1 MDLQGR
7 TMRQPTHTNKKI
19 KKKLVAKHSARVP
32 RNAAVAMRAGGRARA
47 LPGHRASHGVA
58 AVRAGTTRKSA
69 KGTSS

>member
-1 MDLQGR
+1 
-7 TMRQPTHTNKKI
+7 
-19 KKKLVAKHSARVP
+19 VAKHSARVP
-32 RNAAVAMRAGGRARA
+32 RNAAVAMRAGGQARA